1 MPKRIIT
8 KEELLK
14 LRSGLSK
21 KLVVAGG
28 YYDLLHVS
36 HLSFLERAKRENEIL
51 CVFLNS
57 DTNAKRW
64 KGPTRP
70 VINENDRARLL
81 TALRVVDYVVI
92 VDEGIR
98 FDLNYLSKLQPD
110 ALAIGDYQD
119 RKTGKHDEHLYEL
132 SKALPTMEIR
142 KLPPGDDGPSTSAII
157 EHIRNLPS
165 EEKEHRDTSWY

>member
-1 MPKRIIT
+1 MERILS

-14 LRSGLSK
+14 LRPDVPG
-21 KLVVAGG
+21 KLVVVGG

-36 HLSFLERAKRENEIL
+36 HLSYLERAKRDGEVL

-70 VINENDRARLL
+70 VINERDRARML

-92 VDEGIR
+92 ADEGIR
-98 FDLNYLSKLQPD
+98 FDFDYLAQLQPD
-110 ALAIGDYQD
+110 ILVLGDYDD
-119 RKTGKHDEHLYEL
+119 RKTAKHEEHLE
-132 SKALPTMEIR
+132 ALTAQVPKLEIR
-142 KLPPGDDGPSTSAII
+142 RIPPADNGPSTSAII

-165 EEKEHRDTSWY
+165 EEESHRDTSWY